1 MDIKYTFST
10 MSSVDYYLAHPNM
23 YEKDRIWVLMLN
35 EYLKKHTLGDD
46 FKIVKDKETQKECVE
61 IRMQGV

>member
-1 MDIKYTFST
+1 MKRIS
-10 MSSVDYYLAHPNM
+10 
-23 YEKDRIWVLMLN
+23 EKN
-35 EYLKKHTLGDD
+35 TLGDD